1 MKDIKIKGAFYML
14 ELALTVLCWTGVVTL
29 VFGMLTELIWIQ
41 HYAETCQ
48 QIQTYLS
55 LVNSGIVKVFNEEA

>member
-1 MKDIKIKGAFYML
+1 ML

-29 VFGMLTELIWIQ
+29 VFGMLTGLIWIQ

-48 QIQTYLS
+48 QIQTYLA
-55 LVNSGIVKVFNEEA
+55 LINNRIVEMDKEDIWRN

>member
-1 MKDIKIKGAFYML
+1 MFIML

-29 VFGMLTELIWIQ
+29 VFGMLTGLIWIQ

-48 QIQTYLS
+48 QIQMYLA
-55 LVNSGIVKVFNEEA
+55 LVINSIVEMKKEDENLWRS